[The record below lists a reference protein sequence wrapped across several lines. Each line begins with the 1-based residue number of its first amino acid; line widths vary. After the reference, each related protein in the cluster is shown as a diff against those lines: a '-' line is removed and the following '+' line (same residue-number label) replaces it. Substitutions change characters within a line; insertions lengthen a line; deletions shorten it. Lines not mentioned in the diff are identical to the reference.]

1 MSLTCS
7 TTLQATAVCAQE
19 LLSIFLSGHVSDS
32 SPCFYMLQE
41 VRARGT
47 NPQKSPSQEAKVY
60 KSKTPSFEIRTLCH
74 PVVWVLQEILEKFL
88 SSQHE

>member
-1 MSLTCS
+1 
-7 TTLQATAVCAQE
+7 
-19 LLSIFLSGHVSDS
+19 
-32 SPCFYMLQE
+32 MLQE